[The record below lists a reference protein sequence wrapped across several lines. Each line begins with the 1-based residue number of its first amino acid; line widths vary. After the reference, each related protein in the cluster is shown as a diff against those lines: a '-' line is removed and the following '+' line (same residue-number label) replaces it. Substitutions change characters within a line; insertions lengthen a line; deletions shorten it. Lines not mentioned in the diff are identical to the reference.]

1 MNFDVWKIT
10 FWPEGPCRAV
20 NGLTV
25 GRRQRKQGL
34 VEDRLAADAA
44 RLLGNAMQYAIFET
58 NWGYFA
64 VAGTDGILCRTCLP
78 ATDRQVAQRELLKA
92 VRPSDEP
99 LQSNDAFLPDLQ
111 ERIVA
116 YFEGENVDFS
126 TDPAVSLDSLS
137 PFDRKV
143 LQICREIP
151 SGQTTTYG
159 DLAVRVGHPGAARA
173 VGSALAHNPIPLIIP
188 CHRVLR
194 TDGSLGGFSAPGGLA
209 IKRRLLRHEGSEGIL
224 TAGAREAAKA

>member
-1 MNFDVWKIT
+1 
-10 FWPEGPCRAV
+10 
-20 NGLTV
+20 
-25 GRRQRKQGL
+25 
-34 VEDRLAADAA
+34 
-44 RLLGNAMQYAIFET
+44 MQYAIFET

-64 VAGTDGILCRTCLP
+64 IAGKDGVLCRTCLP
-78 ATDRQVAQRELLKA
+78 TTDRQTAERELLG
-92 VRPSDEP
+92 
-99 LQSNDAFLPDLQ
+99 AFDSAQESPRADDRFLADLQ

-126 TDPAVSLDSLS
+126 TDPAVNLDGLS

-143 LQICREIP
+143 LQTCRKIH
-151 SGQTTTYG
+151 SGGTTTYG

-194 TDGSLGGFSAPGGLA
+194 TDGSLGGFSAPGGIA
-209 IKRRLLRHEGSEGIL
+209 TKRRLLGHEGSPSPTRCG
-224 TAGAREAAKA
+224 AGCRQGAAAASGLVRRMSSM